1 MMTNACSSATAS
13 PYRGEVA
20 LGYWQTLC
28 RALASLGVEMPEQE
42 RVNVSRCAV
51 RVEDYLAALEVGV
64 LRTNDFGLR
73 VGASVSLKSFP
84 VLGMTLLSS
93 GQLQQALNQI
103 LRYERLNHDLG
114 TSGLLK
120 GPQESHFTWMPNP
133 LYLADPASEL
143 SFHLA
148 LSVFAGIKTF
158 APLLIETEIP
168 ITRIS
173 FVATRPS
180 NASVYQDFFNTDI
193 IYQQPQNAI
202 TFASELLDLAVLGG
216 DTSMFATVSSHA
228 DRLLLQEENQ
238 ESVVWKVRS
247 ILPEAL
253 RMQAFRIEDIA
264 TRLNLSART
273 LQRKLSAAGYRYQ
286 TLLDETRQSLAEIY
300 IAENKLSMTEISF
313 LIGYQEQSSFNHAF
327 KAWTGISPGEYR
339 QKLCQQQS
347 GEA

>member
-1 MMTNACSSATAS
+1 
-13 PYRGEVA
+13 
-20 LGYWQTLC
+20 
-28 RALASLGVEMPEQE
+28 
-42 RVNVSRCAV
+42 
-51 RVEDYLAALEVGV
+51 
-64 LRTNDFGLR
+64 
-73 VGASVSLKSFP
+73 
-84 VLGMTLLSS
+84 
-93 GQLQQALNQI
+93 
-103 LRYERLNHDLG
+103 
-114 TSGLLK
+114 
-120 GPQESHFTWMPNP
+120 
-133 LYLADPASEL
+133 
-143 SFHLA
+143 
-148 LSVFAGIKTF
+148 
-158 APLLIETEIP
+158 LLIETEIP

-339 QKLCQQQS
+339 QNLCQQKS